1 MSHFFRSL
9 RIKHTIILDDP
20 FDDPKGLVVP
30 DRSPSPSADILKS
43 NRIAEDEELFL
54 NIPEEELEK
63 MNREKE
69 AAAQALTLELVGDL
83 PFAEIKPPENILF
96 VCKLNPVTRDEDLD
110 LIFSRFGKI
119 LRWEGLKTNVDVRF

>member
-1 MSHFFRSL
+1 M
-9 RIKHTIILDDP
+9 D
-20 FDDPKGLVVP
+20 
-30 DRSPSPSADILKS
+30 
-43 NRIAEDEELFL
+43 
-54 NIPEEELEK
+54 IPEEELEK

-119 LRWEGLKTNVDVRF
+119 LR